1 MALPKDSYN
10 QVKKFIEYNIGFNKI
25 NLLALSQ
32 IYVFELAL
40 KRLDAKGML
49 NKLKKY
55 SLDNYVKAFLAFFAK
70 NPNKSAN
77 SKYLFV
83 NDVNNNSMIENM
95 RAVQKKFDEDFIELI
110 TDKRMANKKSKY
122 VFKYFSLLKFIRQTL
137 NSFFVLKKSSQTLI
151 ELCNEFKIKKSL
163 LRNNIFDSLFVLNC
177 AEQFL
182 NAHKDIEHI
191 ILNTDVHKVSR
202 AIVLLA
208 RNRKIKTY
216 VMQHGSTVLEYGYL
230 PVISNY
236 IFTWGKLSNDWFLD
250 RGTNQSNLITT
261 GTPKMDT
268 IQNFNI
274 QKEGIKEVENVLL
287 ILNPIGE
294 RNVRDFLRIVK
305 KAGLDTNYNLVIK
318 LHPGSVDNRNIVDE
332 IFKNSDSKIYKIE
345 NTHKLIYESDV
356 VITTTS
362 TVGNE
367 TIAFNKPLVQIK
379 IANTE
384 PSMDYE
390 KFDCSHVVK
399 NANELEELIGKV
411 DSLESKKA
419 NYQQFISDYF
429 YRLDGKSAER
439 IQKFI
444 SQNN

>member
-10 QVKKFIEYNIGFNKI
+10 QVKKFIEYNIGFNSI

-32 IYVFELAL
+32 IYVFELAQ
-40 KRLDAKGML
+40 KRLDAKGVL

-55 SLDNYVKAFLAFFAK
+55 SLDNYVKAILAFFSK
-70 NPNKSAN
+70 EPNKSAN

-110 TDKRMANKKSKY
+110 ADKRLVNKKSKF
-122 VFKYFSLLKFIRQTL
+122 VFKYFSLLRFIRQTF
-137 NSFFVLKKSSQTLI
+137 NTFFILKKNSRALI
-151 ELCNEFKIKKSL
+151 ELCNEFKIKKRF
-163 LRNNIFDSLFVLNC
+163 LRYNIYDSLFVLNC

-182 NAHKDIEHI
+182 NAHKEIDHI

-216 VMQHGSTVLEYGYL
+216 VIQHGSTVLEYGYL
-230 PVISNY
+230 PVNSDY
-236 IFTWGKLSNDWFLD
+236 LFTWGKLSNNWFLE
-250 RGTNQSNLITT
+250 RGTKENNLIIT
-261 GTPKMDT
+261 GTPKMDS
-268 IQNFNI
+268 IKKYKI
-274 QKEGIKEVENVLL
+274 QKDAIKKVKNILL

-294 RNVRDFLRIVK
+294 KNVRDFLRIVK
-305 KAGLDTNYNLVIK
+305 EANLDTNYNLVIK

-332 IFKNSDSKIYKIE
+332 FFKNYDTKIYKIE

-367 TIAFNKPLVQIK
+367 TIAFYKPLVQIK

-390 KFDCSHVVK
+390 KFDCSHVVQ
-399 NANELEELIGKV
+399 NANQLEELIGKV

-429 YRLDGKSAER
+429 YSLDGNSAER
-439 IQKFI
+439 IKKFI
-444 SQNN
+444 AQNN